1 MTPPAPTQNT
11 TLLVLGY
18 SFQLVGFT
26 IAVVQLFVTRR
37 EISAAL
43 DRLNAARRRLVG
55 VSDQAEVLLTAV
67 QRTRA
72 TLKLKVIPAPADP
85 NIESRVSRLERQI
98 EEVDLLI
105 LQQTDPAWSAGAS
118 HLRTS
123 GQRRAPRRALQALS
137 ALNIAP
143 TALERPTKMRARD
156 QRRRVAKTARS
167 EAPAL
172 VWVYGVLRPAFP
184 VCRHPAGIV
193 ATKSS

>member
-143 TALERPTKMRARD
+143 TALERPTKCAPETSGAASP
-156 QRRRVAKTARS
+156 RRREAKHQRWCGCTGCSGQRS
-167 EAPAL
+167 
-172 VWVYGVLRPAFP
+172 RF
-184 VCRHPAGIV
+184 V
-193 ATKSS
+193 ATQPG